1 MKIIE
6 IKGKN
11 YFDSYREIRKA
22 CRTVIIKDDMLLL
35 SFQKNR
41 DTYMLPGGGL
51 EINETEKE
59 CAIREVEEETGYA
72 VMPVRKFLILYE
84 YYEEYCYI
92 SHYFVCKITGLGMIN
107 LTEAEKERGLE
118 PQWIPFN
125 EAIDLFSHHQDYA
138 KISEEK
144 RGSYLREYTALKN
157 LRLSE

>member
-59 CAIREVEEETGYA
+59 CAIREVEEETGYI
-72 VMPVRKFLILYE
+72 VETGECVLVIEE
-84 YYEEYCYI
+84 YYEDIKYVTK
-92 SHYFVCKITGLGMIN
+92 YFVGKVLKEGKQRLTPNELIEGMEPHWMRLDDAIN
-107 LTEAEKERGLE
+107 MFSKHETYRDSNEMKRGLY
-118 PQWIPFN
+118 F
-125 EAIDLFSHHQDYA
+125 
-138 KISEEK
+138 
-144 RGSYLREYTALKN
+144 REFIALTNIKM
-157 LRLSE
+157 